1 MRSKIK
7 YALLFL
13 ILVGGCQCDQYT
25 KRLAERSLEHRPPMV
40 LLSGFAELC
49 YAENTGMAFS
59 LLDDLPSAVRRP
71 LLVGIPLLLT
81 SIAAGC
87 FWYFRAKPFFV
98 LLPFALM
105 LAGAAGNLLD
115 RLQYG
120 YVVDF
125 IHLHARDRFHW
136 PIFNVADTL
145 LFVGGALLVLH
156 HSRIRNERPAPQTD
170 IDVER

>member
-1 MRSKIK
+1 MKSKIK
-7 YALLFL
+7 YALLLL
-13 ILVGGCQCDQYT
+13 ILLGGCQCDQYT
-25 KRLAERSLEHRPPMV
+25 KQLAERSLKRHPPLV
-40 LLSGFAELC
+40 LLRGFAELC

-59 LLDDLPSAVRRP
+59 LLDDLPRAIRRP
-71 LLVGIPLLLT
+71 LLVGVPLLLT
-81 SIAAGC
+81 AIATGC

-115 RLQYG
+115 RLRYG

-125 IHLHARDRFHW
+125 VHLHARDRFHW

-145 LFVGGALLVLH
+145 LFLGGALLALH
-156 HSRIRNERPAPQTD
+156 FATARKKHSEPRTGDDTNP
-170 IDVER
+170 

>member
-7 YALLFL
+7 YALLLL

-25 KRLAERSLEHRPPMV
+25 KQLAERSLKRHPPLV
-40 LLSGFAELC
+40 LLHGFAELC

-59 LLDDLPSAVRRP
+59 LFDDLSPALRRP
-71 LLVGIPLLLT
+71 LLVGVPLLLT
-81 SIAAGC
+81 ALATGC

-115 RLQYG
+115 RLRYG

-125 IHLHARDRFHW
+125 VHLHARERFHW
-136 PIFNVADTL
+136 PIFNLADTL
-145 LFVGGALLVLH
+145 LFLGGAFLVLH
-156 HSRIRNERPAPQTD
+156 YACARKEHSELQIGNDTER
-170 IDVER
+170 